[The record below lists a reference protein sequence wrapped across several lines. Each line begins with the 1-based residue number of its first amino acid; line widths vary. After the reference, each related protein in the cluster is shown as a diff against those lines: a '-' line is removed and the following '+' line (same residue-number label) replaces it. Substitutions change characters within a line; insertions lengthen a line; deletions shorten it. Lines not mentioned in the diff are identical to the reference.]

1 MDDKIKEKLL
11 VTYRELKN
19 IPTLSEL
26 LDILIEKDF
35 PSTEDENILFS
46 ATEDE
51 IYAVFNGLSWKKFD
65 NYRSI
70 LLKETPKNIL

>member
-35 PSTEDENILFS
+35 PSTEDE
-46 ATEDE
+46 